1 MSNMI
6 NHVFQFY
13 VGMLLNWDLF
23 FADVF
28 DSGSIP
34 SSKVL
39 AQLDLYFFYGQYFIP
54 FVKIVNWSSLR

>member
-6 NHVFQFY
+6 NHLFQFY
-13 VGMLLNWDLF
+13 VVMLLNWDLF

-34 SSKVL
+34 SSKYL
-39 AQLDLYFFYGQYFIP
+39 PG
-54 FVKIVNWSSLR
+54 